1 MPPIAPT
8 PMTAPPIPPTAPTK
22 PVDNTAVQSKTHKLL
37 HIPEEAASSAMEPP
51 QMPRKQ
57 NKREYQPNS
66 VPGSIPENSTEYTTI
81 GHSQPQRVF
90 KTPMSSTKRQLNLPI
105 APASSMDISSIFG
118 QPKEINTTQPAVP
131 SASTTAAPPVFK
143 VPAKPTHRPPP
154 PALKMPI
161 ATASV
166 SKSTPLPTTT
176 SSIAPTAS
184 LLKGTPSGSGMPVKG
199 ILNKQKVPFAEDV
212 AELTFDLNHAP
223 VPSRQPFG
231 SAAPTIPSVT
241 PRPRKVAKHAHN
253 SNPGN
258 KTSGQLLLMSASGV
272 AISQKKTPSAIQSSG
287 TSVSTTSDKH
297 STHPSSSGKVLGKR
311 LKLPVGGHSTGAS
324 TTASALSHSLT
335 GQLSKASSSKQV
347 PYGKKEIQGKPSAT
361 NLPPVRDS
369 VSPSTLNAPRSA
381 GGESGHWTPINPEP
395 QIVKN
400 YTEDSTTSVL
410 IDSPSAAKSSSNHS
424 RTYLSSTYWE
434 ETYQPIAKTIR
445 RPPKSSLVIDPLPRN
460 DPEWKPS
467 QLLRTQSNNA
477 LIPLSSQQQSPRN
490 SKIDALGKVAAIYN
504 DIMKITPLG
513 RHIDSLT
520 SSSATILSK
529 VVLSMEEV
537 EGTDPNVVDP
547 NSMAKGKGKEKQ

>member
-1 MPPIAPT
+1 MASQRRL
-8 PMTAPPIPPTAPTK
+8 IPLNRLYQV
-22 PVDNTAVQSKTHKLL
+22 PVLQQL
-37 HIPEEAASSAMEPP
+37 HPCS
-51 QMPRKQ
+51 R
-57 NKREYQPNS
+57 
-66 VPGSIPENSTEYTTI
+66 
-81 GHSQPQRVF
+81 
-90 KTPMSSTKRQLNLPI
+90 
-105 APASSMDISSIFG
+105 
-118 QPKEINTTQPAVP
+118 
-131 SASTTAAPPVFK
+131 
-143 VPAKPTHRPPP
+143 VPAKPTHRPTP
-154 PALKMPI
+154 PASKVPI
-161 ATASV
+161 ATASA
-166 SKSTPLPTTT
+166 SKSTPLPTST

-199 ILNKQKVPFAEDV
+199 ILKKRKVPFAEDV
-212 AELTFDLNHAP
+212 AELTFDLDHAP

-258 KTSGQLLLMSASGV
+258 KTSGQLPLMSASGV
-272 AISQKKTPSAIQSSG
+272 AISQKKKPSATQSSG
-287 TSVSTTSDKH
+287 TSVSTISDKH
-297 STHPSSSGKVLGKR
+297 STHPSSSGKVLGKT

-347 PYGKKEIQGKPSAT
+347 PHGKKQIQGKPSAT
-361 NLPPVRDS
+361 NLPPVRDT
-369 VSPSTLNAPRSA
+369 VGPSTVNAPRSA

-395 QIVKN
+395 QIVSPVPRRVPRAIPRRARQVTPVSTIAPILTAETTRKAAPPASSLIPHPQQRVVQTTAAPTSVAPIGKKPTN
-400 YTEDSTTSVL
+400 PLQRQVGQTTTTTSNA
-410 IDSPSAAKSSSNHS
+410 SAATTKPLVVK
-424 RTYLSSTYWE
+424 R
-434 ETYQPIAKTIR
+434 PVG
-445 RPPKSSLVIDPLPRN
+445 RPPKSSLVIDPLPCD

-504 DIMKITPLG
+504 DMMKITPLG